1 MAIFIQKADPNVPY
15 EGKVLPRDKA
25 PYGGDLPPNPDVPYN
40 GSVIPE
46 QGIQPKPPNVDFTN
60 LPQFVFLGTLG
71 AIANPFQGFEVGPP
85 PVTGASLQNGGIV
98 LPADVQI
105 RIRGQKTIGT
115 VGILDGVEITQHVR
129 RRAAIITF
137 EFTAR
142 AYNAGQWAFA
152 QDFMADLYNK
162 IYLQPY
168 VIYVQNTMLNKRGI
182 TQLVCENEDVDTV
195 RGSINMPM
203 TLTFRE
209 NIPGK
214 SLTLA

>member
-1 MAIFIQKADPNVPY
+1 MPIFIQKANPDVNY
-15 EGKVLPRDKA
+15 EGKTLPRDKA
-25 PYGGDLPPNPDVPYN
+25 PYFGGEPPSAEVPYN
-40 GSVIPE
+40 GLVLPE
-46 QGIQPKPPNVDFTN
+46 QGIQAKSPTVDFTN

-71 AIANPFQGFEVGPP
+71 AVANPYEGFEVGPP

-105 RIRGQKTIGT
+105 RINSRKVVSE
-115 VGILDGVEITQHVR
+115 VGILDGVEVTQHVR
-129 RRAAIITF
+129 RRGAVIRF

-142 AYNAGQWAFA
+142 AYNANQWSFA
-152 QDFMADLYNK
+152 QDFITDLYNK

-182 TQLVCENEDVDTV
+182 TQLVCLDQDEDTV
-195 RGSINMPM
+195 RGSINIPITM
-203 TLTFRE
+203 TFRE

-214 SLTLA
+214 SLD